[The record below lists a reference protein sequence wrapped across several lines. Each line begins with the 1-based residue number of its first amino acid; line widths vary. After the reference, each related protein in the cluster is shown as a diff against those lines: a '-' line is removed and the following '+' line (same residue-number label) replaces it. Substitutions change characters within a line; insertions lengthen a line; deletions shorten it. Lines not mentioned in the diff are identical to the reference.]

1 MRLLAFILLSVI
13 TLQAQESLPRFLAEG
28 KVQGHVRNYFMTTD
42 NHGLSNYYANATGG
56 LIAYTTKELNGFQLG
71 ISGLFT
77 LKTFG
82 DNMNAVDPVTGKS
95 SKWERE
101 LFDLNDP
108 DNYNNLYRL
117 ETLYLKYWY
126 KQSYISIGRLPLKYH
141 PLINSSDGRMQ
152 DFAFQGIN
160 SVIAV
165 DSSLSVDVTILNRV
179 SPRAMPQWFTPNNA
193 IGLLN
198 NGYLPNGTKA
208 NYSGLTHA
216 NTVAYIGIEKNVGK
230 LKLNFWDTHIDK
242 LLNTLWT
249 EALYNSGLF
258 SAGFQYSYQMPYAD
272 QKNVPYA
279 NRYAQPGEH
288 GQVAS
293 TMVKYKTTRFEAMMA
308 FTEAFNTGRYLFPRE
323 FGRDQFYTSVP
334 RSRIE
339 GLGASTI
346 VKLGIQYTFPLQQ
359 LTACVDATAVNGPGA
374 RNYSLNKY
382 GLDDYYQINSR
393 IHYSFKGFFKGLN
406 VTLLYIWKQN
416 KNLHTPA
423 DVINVSD
430 YSQINLIS
438 NFNF

>member
-1 MRLLAFILLSVI
+1 MRLRAFVLLSVI

-56 LIAYTTKELNGFQLG
+56 LISYTRNEFKGLELGV
-71 ISGLFT
+71 SGLFNF
-77 LKTFG
+77 KTFG

-101 LFDLNDP
+101 LFDLSDP
-108 DNYNNLYRL
+108 VNYYNLYRL
-117 ETLYLKYWY
+117 EALYLKYRY
-126 KQSYISIGRLPLKYH
+126 KQSYISVGRLPLEYH
-141 PLINSSDGRMQ
+141 PLINNSDGRMQ

-160 SVIAV
+160 SVVAI
-165 DSSLSVDVTILNRV
+165 DSSLSVNFTVLNRV
-179 SPRAMPQWFTPNNA
+179 SPRAVPKWYSPNEA

-198 NGYLPNGTKA
+198 DGYLSDGTKA
-208 NYSGLTHA
+208 DYSGLTHA
-216 NTVAYIGIEKNVGK
+216 NAIAYIGIEKTVVK

-242 LLNTLWT
+242 LLNTIWA
-249 EALYNSGLF
+249 EALYSSGLF
-258 SAGFQYSYQMPYAD
+258 SAGFQYSYQMPCAN

-279 NRYAQPGEH
+279 NRYVQPGEH

-293 TMVKYKTTRFEAMMA
+293 TMVKFKTTRFEAVIA
-308 FTEAFNTGRYLFPRE
+308 FTAAFNTGRYLFPRE
-323 FGRDQFYTSVP
+323 LGRDQFYTSMP

-339 GLGASTI
+339 GLGNSNI
-346 VKLGIQYTFPLQQ
+346 VRVGLKHTFPAQQ
-359 LTACVDATAVNGPGA
+359 LTAGVDATAVNGPGV

-382 GLDDYYQINSR
+382 GFDDYHQINSI

-406 VTLLYIWKQN
+406 VILLYIWKQN

-423 DVINVSD
+423 DIINVSD